1 MIDENKLKEFY
12 KGKKVLITGHT
23 GFKGSWMCRVLK
35 VLGADVYGYALK
47 PPTNPSLFETL
58 CIADDIHNYE
68 GDVRDLPGLLHVF
81 STVKPE
87 IVIHMAA
94 QPLVRESYKDPVGT
108 YSSNVMGT
116 VNVLECCRICDS
128 VISAVNVTTDK
139 VYRNNEQD
147 EGYIETDYLDGYDPY
162 SNSKSCSE
170 LVTHSYVQSF
180 FSNENMNPDGVH
192 NRILPV
198 STCRAG
204 NVIGGGDFA
213 LDRIIPDCFRAA
225 QKHEDIIVRN
235 PYSTRPYEHVLE
247 PVFTYLMVA
256 MEQSF
261 DKKLAS
267 NYNVGPDDESCVTTG
282 QLVNKFCDAWNA
294 TQVSYGLSND
304 DDIKWINKHDGGPHE
319 AGFLK
324 LNCNKLKSTFDWKP
338 TWNIDDTIT
347 KTVEWYSEYMHDG
360 NIMDVTDKQI
370 KEFMEGNN

>member
-225 QKHEDIIVRN
+225 QNHEDIIVRN

-282 QLVNKFCDAWNA
+282 QLVNKFCDAWNM

-347 KTVEWYSEYMHDG
+347 KTVEWYSEYMLDG